1 MLSFPLVLFSALF
14 AVEAADWFNS
24 QVPSTTEAPVDA
36 GDDVSTP
43 IPDQLSQVF
52 IFACI
57 AGHHCGPVPCDDP
70 SDSGCIGCVPDEP
83 PPYTDHIV

>member
-1 MLSFPLVLFSALF
+1 MVSSLSSEYRRPLFQSRIHGSSQ
-14 AVEAADWFNS
+14 DWFNS

-57 AGHHCGPVPCDDP
+57 AGHHCGPVRNFCNR
-70 SDSGCIGCVPDEP
+70 
-83 PPYTDHIV
+83 T